1 MLTFEDLRT
10 EKKYHLWKLFGV
22 NWVAT
27 RYAFLCI
34 PFYLTLGLVV
44 EGLTGDKN
52 LLLTRFMYGSV
63 YGMLIFLLVTLHTI
77 GHIISGKIVGAPMS
91 DNILTSTFQVNKYDD
106 QKRFHRSIHVGR
118 ALGGPILNLSLG
130 ILAWLFHH
138 IYPNPWVKFLSI
150 SSIVVGLYTLLPLS
164 SLDGEVLW
172 SGGKNH
178 RN

>member
-1 MLTFEDLRT
+1 MLVFEDIRSV
-10 EKKYHLWKLFGV
+10 KKYHLCMLFGV
-22 NWVAT
+22 NWIVT
-27 RYAFLCI
+27 RYAFLSI
-34 PFYLTLGLVV
+34 PFYLMLGLVI
-44 EGLTGDKN
+44 EILIGDKN

-77 GHIISGKIVGAPMS
+77 GHIISSKIVGAPMS

-106 QKRFHRSIHVGR
+106 QKSFNRSIHVGR